1 MNMQYKINP
10 VKATCM
16 KFQGTEHGLVGIND
30 TCFGICS
37 AFSDCINTYDMN
49 KQCSQACDA
58 FVEKRKREIYG
69 VGRCDHQAPYR
80 PVIWEQF
87 PRYVPQLL
95 KKGLSPDQAKE
106 QCMKLCDKNNALVA
120 SECKEMCVLDRN
132 AIEEEEITPPSPAPP
147 SPTPPEV
154 GEEVQENYKAVTG
167 STGGDIGI
175 IVGAVIGV
183 IILLYILYK
192 LFNKDNYYG
201 L

>member
-1 MNMQYKINP
+1 MQYKINP

-30 TCFGICS
+30 TCFGICA

-95 KKGLSPDQAKE
+95 KKGLSPDQAKA
-106 QCMKLCDKNNALVA
+106 QCMKLCDTNNPLVA
-120 SECKEMCVLDRN
+120 SECKEACILDRN
-132 AIEEEEITPPSPAPP
+132 AIEEITPP
-147 SPTPPEV
+147 PEV
-154 GEEVQENYKAVTG
+154 TEEVTEDVTEEVENYKAVTG
-167 STGGDIGI
+167 STGGDIGT
-175 IVGAVIGV
+175 IVGGVIGV

-192 LFNKDNYYG
+192 LFNKDNYYS

>member
-1 MNMQYKINP
+1 MSTQYRINP

-16 KFQGTEHGLVGIND
+16 KFEGTEHGLVGLND
-30 TCFGICS
+30 TCFGICA

-49 KQCSQACDA
+49 KECSQACDA

-95 KKGLSPDQAKE
+95 KKGLTPDQAKE

-120 SECKEMCVLDRN
+120 SECKEMCILDRN
-132 AIEEEEITPPSPAPP
+132 AIEEEIT
-147 SPTPPEV
+147 PTPPVKKEV
-154 GEEVQENYKAVTG
+154 VEEVQENYKAVTG
-167 STGGDIGI
+167 STGGDIGV
-175 IVGAVIGV
+175 IVGVVIGI
-183 IILLYILYK
+183 IILGYILFK
-192 LFNKDNYYG
+192 LFNKDNSYYG